1 MPSFTRPLS
10 VAEASEQSGEP
21 RRTIRY
27 AITAGHL
34 KAEKLPGLT
43 GAWLIKPNDLQRWIA
58 SQSFTAC
65 TATRCVAIEV
75 HGGSCRVRGTAGQP

>member
-1 MPSFTRPLS
+1 MPTFNRPLS

-27 AITAGHL
+27 AITAGYL

-43 GAWLIKPNDLQRWIA
+43 GAWLIKPTDLQRWIA
-58 SQSFTAC
+58 LREQASA
-65 TATRCVAIEV
+65 
-75 HGGSCRVRGTAGQP
+75 